1 MKKILFLIGLSILTF
16 GAFAEKVPSVIVN
29 KSQGGFTAIFNLYNY
44 VSYTPAEASANGV
57 GHLDC
62 SGNGFS
68 ACRIPACNALNV
80 IDGNVVSVETES
92 GKLNSF
98 KLAINDVIQQY
109 ETALE
114 KNAAA
119 VAAGNAPK
127 AIPTTYTKTIAFTTT
142 KGSGKLGKKKTETYV
157 VRGVVKTSTNNT
169 STMMIFIEK
178 TNLFI
183 VSCN

>member
-44 VSYTPAEASANGV
+44 VSYTPAEASANGI

-62 SGNGFS
+62 SGTGFT
-68 ACRIPACNALNV
+68 ACRVPNCSSLNV
-80 IDGNVVSVETES
+80 INGNSVSVETES
-92 GKLNSF
+92 SKLNAF

-114 KNAAA
+114 NNAAA
-119 VAAGNAPK
+119 ISSGNATK
-127 AIPTTYTKTIAFTTT
+127 AVPTTYTKTITFAT
-142 KGSGKLGKKKTETYV
+142 KGSGKLGKKLTETYV
-157 VRGVVKTSTNNT
+157 VKGVVTSSTT
-169 STMMIFIEK
+169 TSSTMKIYIEK
-178 TNLFI
+178 TNLLSI
-183 VSCN
+183 TSNN

>member
-44 VSYTPAEASANGV
+44 VSYTPAAASANGV

-62 SGNGFS
+62 SGSGFS
-68 ACRIPACNALNV
+68 ACRVPNCSALNV
-80 IDGNVVSVETES
+80 INGNTVSVETES

-114 KNAAA
+114 NNAAA
-119 VAAGNAPK
+119 VAAGKPAKAVPK
-127 AIPTTYTKTIAFTTT
+127 TYTKTIAFSS
-142 KGSGKLGKKKTETYV
+142 KASSKQEKKKMETYV
-157 VRGVVKTSTNNT
+157 VRGVVTTSTST
-169 STMMIFIEK
+169 SSTMKIYIEK
-178 TNLFI
+178 TNLLSI
-183 VSCN
+183 TSNN